1 MFSGG
6 FQLSVVAGMFSSTL
20 TDRFRT
26 GSGCK
31 ATSMEWHNLRTS
43 YNLDLQLL
51 KIHDSAIFDPI
62 IISESRQKLL
72 LSYYDPLAARYVE
85 AVS

>member
-1 MFSGG
+1 
-6 FQLSVVAGMFSSTL
+6 
-20 TDRFRT
+20 
-26 GSGCK
+26 
-31 ATSMEWHNLRTS
+31 MEWHNLRTS

-85 AVS
+85 AVSYIPNSDPNWFYVHTQVQPQYRHLYHSL